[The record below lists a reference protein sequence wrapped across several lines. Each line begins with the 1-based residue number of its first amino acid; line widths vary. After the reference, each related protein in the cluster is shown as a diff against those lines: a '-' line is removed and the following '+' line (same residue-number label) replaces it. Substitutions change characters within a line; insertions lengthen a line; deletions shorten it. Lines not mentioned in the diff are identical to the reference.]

1 MSIAKTLSD
10 ALNNETYIRLN
21 LDDSSHEGFVVGLS
35 EKLVLLQVIYEWQD
49 TGALVVPIER
59 VESCDISDHHD
70 DQIKILAFN
79 SVKRTKRYAGIKL
92 ANFAELFRSLMPRG
106 KFVVISVEDE
116 SDVGQI
122 DAVEADQVVLKA
134 VDPGGNWTGDELEC
148 PFEEITSVQFDDGYS
163 RVLQRYVE
171 RKAQLN

>member
-1 MSIAKTLSD
+1 MSTISDLRD
-10 ALNNETYIRLN
+10 ALANETYIRLN

-35 EKLVLLQVIYEWQD
+35 DTLLLLQVVYEWQD
-49 TGALVVPIER
+49 TGALVVPVAR
-59 VESCDISDHHD
+59 VESIDVSDHHD
-70 DQIKILAFN
+70 DQVKILAFN

-92 ANFAELFRSLMPRG
+92 VNLSELFKSLKPKNR
-106 KFVVISVEDE
+106 FVVISVEDE

-122 DAVEADQVVLKA
+122 DAVEADQVVIKA

-148 PFEEITSVQFDDGYS
+148 PFEDITAVQFDDSYS

-171 RKAQLN
+171 RTAQLN

>member
-1 MSIAKTLSD
+1 MSIASGLRD
-10 ALNNETYIRLN
+10 ALANETYIRLN

-35 EKLVLLQVIYEWQD
+35 DKLVLLQVVYEWQD

-59 VESCDISDHHD
+59 VESCDVSDHHD

-79 SVKRTKRYAGIKL
+79 SVKRTKRYAGVKL
-92 ANFAELFRSLMPRG
+92 ANFAELFKSLKPKNR
-106 KFVVISVEDE
+106 FVVISVEDE

-122 DAVEADQVVLKA
+122 EAVEAGQVVLKA
-134 VDPGGNWTGDELEC
+134 VDPGGNWMDDELEC
-148 PFEEITSVQFDDGYS
+148 PFEEITSVQFDDSYS

-171 RKAQLN
+171 RAATLN